1 VTARLFISLAV
12 FISIFAVGPGIC
24 ADAVAQESGQAK
36 ALAKIGDSVITEK
49 DLNDIAAAVP
59 ERFRHLYL
67 TPEGRKKTI
76 EYIVN
81 VYVLAEQARKEG
93 LDEKPRVKRLQR
105 FTNNDLLARLYLE
118 EKSKG
123 IPEPTEADAKKYY
136 DERQSDYTTPE
147 SVHLRHILVK
157 TEKEADRVVK
167 RLKKGEKFSDLA
179 SELSQCPTKYK
190 GGDLGWLPKGTLVKP
205 IEEVAFNMS
214 PNDMKGPVQS
224 TYGWHILLL
233 EDKRPATRREFE
245 DVKAY
250 IIEQIKFQRQQENYQ
265 KLAEDLKKKM
275 DVKIMEDQAAKQEGA
290 KQ

>member
-1 VTARLFISLAV
+1 MSLV
-12 FISIFAVGPGIC
+12 GFAFCPSAFGAQSG
-24 ADAVAQESGQAK
+24 DAKV
-36 ALAKIGDSVITEK
+36 LAKIGDTTITEK

-81 VYVLAEQARKEG
+81 VYVLAKQARAEG

-123 IPEPTEADAKKYY
+123 IPEPTEADARKYY
-136 DERQSDYTTPE
+136 EKNQADYTTPE
-147 SVHLRHILVK
+147 SVHLKHILVK
-157 TEKEADRVVK
+157 TEKEAKDMVR
-167 RLKKGEKFSDLA
+167 RLKKGAKFADLA
-179 SELSQCPTKYK
+179 SQFSQCPTKYK

-205 IEEVAFNMS
+205 IEEVAFSMS
-214 PNDMKGPVQS
+214 PEQMQGPVQS
-224 TYGWHILLL
+224 TYGWHVLYL
-233 EDKRPATRREFE
+233 EDKRPATKREFD

-250 IIEQIKFQRQQENYQ
+250 IIEQIKFQRQQENYK
-265 KLAEDLKKKM
+265 KLADELKKKM
-275 DVKIMEDQAAKQEGA
+275 DVKIMEEKAGQQGAAKQ
-290 KQ
+290 

>member
-1 VTARLFISLAV
+1 MSARLSIFLALVISLVLIGPPIAV
-12 FISIFAVGPGIC
+12 DTFA
-24 ADAVAQESGQAK
+24 AESDTTK
-36 ALAKIGDSVITEK
+36 VLAKIGDQTITEE

-81 VYVLAEQARKEG
+81 VFVLAEQAKAEG
-93 LDEKPRVKRLQR
+93 LQKDPKVQRLQR
-105 FTNNDLLARLYLE
+105 FTENDLLARLYLE

-123 IPEPTEADAKKYY
+123 IAPPTEADAKKYY
-136 DERQSDYTTPE
+136 EENIDTYTTPE
-147 SVHLRHILVK
+147 SVHLNHILVK
-157 TEKEADRVVK
+157 TEKEAKDVLK

-190 GGDLGWLPKGTLVKP
+190 GGDLGWLPKGTLVKE
-205 IEEVAFNMS
+205 IEDVAFSMP
-214 PNDMKGPVQS
+214 PNEIQGPVKS

-233 EDKRPATRREFE
+233 EDKRPATKREFE

-250 IIEQIKFQRQQENYQ
+250 IIEQIKFQKQQEHYK
-265 KLAEDLKKKM
+265 KLADELKKKM
-275 DVKIMEDQAAKQEGA
+275 NVKIMVDSATKGDPG
-290 KQ
+290 K

>member
-1 VTARLFISLAV
+1 MSARLSIFLALVISLV
-12 FISIFAVGPGIC
+12 LIGPPMSTDIFA
-24 ADAVAQESGQAK
+24 AESNTTK
-36 ALAKIGDSVITEK
+36 VLAKIGDQTITEE

-81 VYVLAEQARKEG
+81 VFVLAEQAKAEG
-93 LDEKPRVKRLQR
+93 LQKDPKVQRLQR
-105 FTNNDLLARLYLE
+105 FTENDLLARLYLE

-123 IPEPTEADAKKYY
+123 IAPPTEADAKKYY
-136 DERQSDYTTPE
+136 EENVDTYTTPE
-147 SVHLRHILVK
+147 SVHLNHILVK
-157 TEKEADRVVK
+157 TEKEAKDVLK

-190 GGDLGWLPKGTLVKP
+190 AGDLGWLPKGTLVKE
-205 IEEVAFNMS
+205 IEDVAFTMP
-214 PNDMKGPVQS
+214 PNEIQGPVKS

-233 EDKRPATRREFE
+233 EDKRPATKREFE

-250 IIEQIKFQRQQENYQ
+250 IIEQIKFQKQQEHYK
-265 KLAEDLKKKM
+265 KLADELKKKM
-275 DVKIMEDQAAKQEGA
+275 NVKIMVDSAAKGDPG
-290 KQ
+290 K